1 MDQDKKLL
9 KIYNHFGRDAQ
20 LEKLR
25 EEVEEFIE
33 AVKSGNKEHAAEEA
47 GDILTVLV
55 GAVNGEELSTDIV
68 IGTIG
73 VKADRTLERMESGY
87 YENKKKETVRAIP
100 ALEFEYPKS
109 MSLEG
114 GVDEYRIGTNRY
126 GKGDCRGRKVI
137 FKGEGGY
144 ASELERAMNTFE
156 VGQVLT
162 VREIYVGR
170 SSSVVEFEG
179 IDGRWNTVM
188 FDDVEIE

>member
-47 GDILTVLV
+47 GDILTVLF
-55 GAVNGEELSTDIV
+55 GAVNGEELDVDTV

-87 YENKKKETVRAIP
+87 YE
-100 ALEFEYPKS
+100 
-109 MSLEG
+109 
-114 GVDEYRIGTNRY
+114 
-126 GKGDCRGRKVI
+126 
-137 FKGEGGY
+137 KGEK
-144 ASELERAMNTFE
+144 
-156 VGQVLT
+156 
-162 VREIYVGR
+162 
-170 SSSVVEFEG
+170 
-179 IDGRWNTVM
+179 
-188 FDDVEIE
+188 